1 MKKFLI
7 ILFVVICYSSTS
19 FAQRVFDYKD
29 RTEALSVFSDKD
41 IEINRAGGA
50 QAGLTIS
57 CPSNL
62 TLRFESNVDKTVD
75 VYNTDQ
81 RGGVNFYYLRFIVGR
96 FQGANYSGRVLEVIC
111 DGYLPL
117 KIKVDLQASES
128 KWYEIFDPNATVGVG
143 CFYENFNA
151 GAELYR
157 KAMYAEALE
166 KYKLAKECT
175 DYQESSNINYLIES
189 IDSIF
194 ALRTK
199 GDNLFNNSN
208 YRGAYDTYQ
217 KIVGY
222 NSSDQYARDRSRE
235 ALAMFT
241 ESCITNFQ
249 SAENYY
255 YEGNYVEA
263 KKMYEIVVAQS
274 CSNSREANLKLAEV
288 TKRIVDRG
296 QKATVVLYE
305 IAENTPIGLSYGRYT
320 TLNFSAYVSMR
331 LNPELFS
338 AISKSHN
345 INDKAE
351 VNFSFGWNRMIIQQ
365 AGLFFG
371 VGYTGVGQW
380 NYGENGEYADDPKFT
395 LHNAVSPEAGV
406 LIKLG
411 PIALKY
417 TFQYR
422 YSLKSDMQDYIGKMR
437 HVGGIGICF

>member
-1 MKKFLI
+1 MKKLVI
-7 ILFVVICYSSTS
+7 ILFAVICFSSAS

-62 TLRFESNVDKTVD
+62 SLRFESNVDKTVD
-75 VYNTDQ
+75 VYNMEQ
-81 RGGVNFYYLRFIVGR
+81 RGGVNFYYLRFIIGR
-96 FQGANYSGRVLEVIC
+96 FQGANYSGRVLEVIS

-117 KIKVDLQASES
+117 KIKVELQASES
-128 KWYEIFDPNATVGVG
+128 KWFEIFDPNATVGVG

-175 DYQESSNINYLIES
+175 DYQESSNVSYLIES

-194 ALRTK
+194 KLRTK
-199 GDNLFNNSN
+199 GDYFFNNAN
-208 YRGAYDTYQ
+208 YRDAYDAYQ

-222 NSSDQYARDRSRE
+222 NSSDQYAKDRSVE
-235 ALAMFT
+235 SMSLFT
-241 ESCITNFQ
+241 QSCITNFQ
-249 SAENYY
+249 IAENFY
-255 YEGNYVEA
+255 YEGKYVEA
-263 KKMYEIVVAQS
+263 KNMYELVVGQF
-274 CSNSREANLKLAEV
+274 CSNSRQANLRLSEV
-288 TKRIVDRG
+288 TKIIVDRG

-305 IAENTPIGLSYGRYT
+305 IAENTPIGLSFGRYT
-320 TLNFSAYVSMR
+320 TLNFSGYMSLR
-331 LNPELFS
+331 LNPELFN
-338 AISKSHN
+338 AIRKSHD

-365 AGLFFG
+365 VGLFFG

-395 LHNAVSPEAGV
+395 LHNAASPEAGV
-406 LIKLG
+406 LLKLG

-422 YSLKSDMQDYIGKMR
+422 YSLKSDMQDYIGKIR